1 MTSYTK
7 GIVIALAA
15 TTVWATTAIF
25 ISYLLKNYPLQPL
38 TLAFWRDLM
47 IGLALILILRVF
59 QPQALKI
66 TRRDLPFFL
75 AYGFIG
81 LAAFNG
87 MWTYSVQLNGASVA
101 TVLAYSSP
109 AFTVLLA
116 RPILNEALT
125 GRKLVAVAV
134 SLAGCALVAKAYSPE
149 AWLVNA
155 DGNSGALGIVIGLG
169 TGLAF
174 AFYNLGG
181 RWSAKRF
188 SNSWTVTA
196 YGFTFAAGGLFLA
209 NLVLALTQN
218 SQPFFTLGTQ
228 WDGWIILAILAV
240 GPSLAG
246 FGLYTMS
253 LRHLQ
258 ASTAGLI
265 ASLEPAL
272 TAIMAF
278 FILNE
283 SMGGLQWLGA
293 GLILAAVVMVQGDKK

>member
-1 MTSYTK
+1 MTSHTK
-7 GIVIALAA
+7 GIFIALAA

-47 IGLALILILRVF
+47 IGLALILILGAF
-59 QPQALKI
+59 QPQALKL

-75 AYGFIG
+75 AYGFVG

-116 RPILNEALT
+116 RPILKESLT
-125 GRKLVAVAV
+125 ARKLVAVV
-134 SLAGCALVAKAYSPE
+134 MSFAGCALVAKAYSAE

-155 DGNSGALGIVIGLG
+155 DGKSGALGIVIGLG

-209 NLVLALTQN
+209 NVVLALTQN

-228 WDGWIILAILAV
+228 WSGWIILAILAV

-253 LRHLQ
+253 LRYLQ

-278 FILNE
+278 FILRE
-283 SMGGLQWLGA
+283 TMDALQWLGA